1 VQNSVKGGNTFFN
14 YYLYKWHICQ
24 FTGFE
29 TLDDACMALQL
40 QCTVVRYLEFV
51 LCIPMLNMFLERN
64 TEREKADTICVCLLM
79 TLDAFKRF
87 LSQTYCNVDVDVELC
102 GYTTESILS
111 CSRCRS
117 NAKQKISNLP
127 HASTCKVLHSVLPEC
142 NDTINYEIVS
152 RGVDF
157 CATAISLVSLGDMA
171 YDDISSHG
179 GNFDGV
185 VGDIDATVEGI
196 VDVNV
201 VAQMFD
207 AAFSLAKVGASGVL
221 NMPPSV
227 THNAEIG
234 SALSYLKL
242 PFIDSSTGGVVLSDV
257 DRINAIQVRLSVLLS
272 FLFLAFRFG

>member
-1 VQNSVKGGNTFFN
+1 MIIRTNTISIHKIFIN
-14 YYLYKWHICQ
+14 PTWINNASLRS
-24 FTGFE
+24 
-29 TLDDACMALQL
+29 TLIIRAGW
-40 QCTVVRYLEFV
+40 
-51 LCIPMLNMFLERN
+51 
-64 TEREKADTICVCLLM
+64 
-79 TLDAFKRF
+79 TLRTF
-87 LSQTYCNVDVDVELC
+87 
-102 GYTTESILS
+102 
-111 CSRCRS
+111 
-117 NAKQKISNLP
+117 
-127 HASTCKVLHSVLPEC
+127 
-142 NDTINYEIVS
+142 TINYEIVS

-157 CATAISLVSLGDMA
+157 CATAISPVSLGDMA
-171 YDDISSHG
+171 YDEISSHG
-179 GNFDGV
+179 GKFDGV

-201 VAQMFD
+201 VAHMFD

-227 THNAEIG
+227 THNAEIA

>member
-1 VQNSVKGGNTFFN
+1 
-14 YYLYKWHICQ
+14 
-24 FTGFE
+24 
-29 TLDDACMALQL
+29 
-40 QCTVVRYLEFV
+40 
-51 LCIPMLNMFLERN
+51 
-64 TEREKADTICVCLLM
+64 
-79 TLDAFKRF
+79 
-87 LSQTYCNVDVDVELC
+87 
-102 GYTTESILS
+102 
-111 CSRCRS
+111 
-117 NAKQKISNLP
+117 
-127 HASTCKVLHSVLPEC
+127 VLPEC

-157 CATAISLVSLGDMA
+157 SATAISLVSLGDMA

-257 DRINAIQVRLSVLLS
+257 DRINAIQVRLSVLLC
-272 FLFLAFRFG
+272 FLFLAL